1 MNLPTPSGGGENSRP
16 RPLPRPSEDH
26 PEFIPADHADAYQ
39 RIGTAVVEDLREA
52 SDTTFL
58 KAWWALCWLHP
69 GLHPDDHEDWP
80 RASWREFASEAF
92 RRAEAVRI
100 RDHELY
106 PAEAVRNRLWRA
118 SLADNE

>member
-92 RRAEAVRI
+92 RRAEAGRI